1 MGVMGEGGVVV
12 VVVVASAGALLDIRR
27 RASGTSTV
35 RSMVLPCSQKRG
47 TQGGEWGDM
56 VWQYSSGA
64 VVMNSVWELGG
75 GELGNWSGKIG
86 RVLLRKFGTGTWG
99 GKMENLV

>member
-35 RSMVLPCSQKRG
+35 RSMVLPCSRKRELRG
-47 TQGGEWGDM
+47 VNGGI
-56 VWQYSSGA
+56 
-64 VVMNSVWELGG
+64 
-75 GELGNWSGKIG
+75 WSGNI
-86 RVLLRKFGTGTWG
+86 RQVLLS
-99 GKMENLV
+99 